1 MTNIDRYDVVI
12 WGVLALTV
20 ALSLAG
26 IYIGV
31 VGA

>member
-20 ALSLAG
+20 ALSLYG